1 MAPTAVWA
9 WHRQN
14 SLTQIFPATGRAAK
28 YAASPSR
35 TVPTGSVRV
44 DPPLQIIEL
53 LESTAADS
61 PLISPA
67 ALLCRVEGLLLRGT
81 GATSADA
88 LLVDHWFNKLLHFS
102 PATASGSG
110 GGDGEAKGAQ
120 GTPSRD
126 RRSFSDGN
134 GGSQSQKQLEQQQQ
148 QQQQRQHE
156 VAFNTRAVCN
166 IGEGIAGIAA
176 MTGRKLQLKDCSTRQ
191 QRRRGKA
198 LYGTEYTSGSVVCWP
213 VSALPTEVGVT
224 RAEAETS
231 ALEQLE
237 DVDGDDETEEARPSP
252 GPAERVLA
260 VLQVH
265 CADGV
270 LSAAAVE
277 ALHGLGRLLVPLL
290 TEALARD
297 EEYVRH
303 RSTEALLSLSNISPR
318 DVGLIAMVEEVVRV
332 AQTMTEAERVCLF
345 FVDDAADELW
355 VAKSVDFDDAKI
367 KIGEGLCGHAAATGR
382 TVNVI
387 DSYEDPRFDRR
398 WDKQTGFVTK
408 GCVVFCVH
416 TCGMGSVVLRVPSV
430 LCVPIPPPDHVVLCA
445 SPAAGGGSRGGMWA
459 GAGDGPERRESN
471 GSLQD
476 GSAEL
481 PRRDDGGTD
490 PRVSMGV
497 DGFQPTRRGV
507 SQQQP
512 AAWEG
517 GRAPPPPQPNPRR
530 RRSSKMPARPLAV
543 LEVINKRGNGVFN
556 EHDEIAL
563 VGLCARIELLLRNKA
578 AEVTL
583 LYSGMTERSL
593 IRQRNGG
600 GGGGGGDGEAS
611 TNYARV
617 ESTIMRLYSEA
628 PFLADAAVPGE
639 QQQRAPSQRDDTA
652 ARGGDVGGGCP
663 RRCRRRPQR
672 SMTDTEAPPGMD
684 VGQTGEGDGVR
695 RRGGSDSSVSLGTG
709 AASGEGEGC
718 PSGAGGSGGGGGGP
732 GVDRPI
738 SAESTQEESELVDL
752 GMNLFNLSSEQL
764 LSLVGRFF
772 RNMELTDRFQTKM
785 AAAATGFKEYL
796 HGPMDAGTKLK
807 VEFRTG
813 DIGLGE
819 RRRRFR
825 NVDDED
831 DKLKCECGSGCED
844 RVHVVAE
851 HPLYKKER
859 EVYMTE
865 IGKVGGTY
873 MEMFEAWNRQEKT
886 VAISEQKMQN
896 FARGVE
902 RRYRPN
908 SFHNLTHAVS
918 VTHAS
923 FTIVKTTQV
932 NSLLRPLDKLALL
945 VAAFCHDIDHPG
957 NNNAYEVNSLS
968 PLALQ
973 HGDSSVLERHH
984 VYVTYQASYYHR
996 RMAGTLGHGRES
1008 LRGLCDAFV
1017 VLLEEGGANNIFSGL
1032 TRAQFRDVRQTI
1044 VQAILGTDMSGH
1056 MQHCADVFQCV
1067 QKAKKLAAFR
1077 GRGCSGGRA
1086 SASCVASRQGKDR
1099 AGRSL
1104 SPVAKMETLGGGDAA
1119 QARRAVGLRTTR
1131 ASCFPPGGGG
1141 GDDVDSPAKKRSKS
1155 AAIANGLPGCSS
1167 GARKNTRG
1175 RNMWT
1180 PPPSPPAEHLFSV
1193 DKAEDRSFLTKTI
1206 LHCADLSGQV
1216 LDNHLALEWGRRIL
1230 EEFRLQA
1237 RLEGNAGL
1245 PLTTVASG
1253 DRETTMKGQHF
1264 FATKIVKP
1272 LWQPFTLLFP
1282 KLAPLLDNL
1291 NNNCDYYHQEWL
1303 RLEQQRLSASSASN
1317 AESLQRPG
1325 EERAGRRAAAN
1336 ENKDGVISYW
1346 GDDGGA
1352 AAATRIPSCESSGSG
1367 GCGVG
1372 FPRPYSSPPSSGLT
1386 PASGAAICN
1395 GDEAAAADGMCVD
1408 PLDGEQGGGE
1418 P

>member
-1 MAPTAVWA
+1 MGADVMP
-9 WHRQN
+9 
-14 SLTQIFPATGRAAK
+14 LT
-28 YAASPSR
+28 
-35 TVPTGSVRV
+35 VE
-44 DPPLQIIEL
+44 QIIEL

-81 GATSADA
+81 GAKSADA
-88 LLVDHWFNKLLHFS
+88 LLVDRWFNKLLHFS

-110 GGDGEAKGAQ
+110 GGDGEAKWAQ

-126 RRSFSDGN
+126 PRSFSDGD
-134 GGSQSQKQLEQQQQ
+134 GGSQSQKQLQQQQ
-148 QQQQRQHE
+148 QHE
-156 VAFNTRAVCN
+156 VAFNTRAVCD
-166 IGEGIAGIAA
+166 IGEGIAGMAA

-191 QRRRGKA
+191 QRRRGKT

-213 VSALPTEVGVT
+213 VSALPTEVGIT

-231 ALEQLE
+231 AFEQLE

-265 CADGV
+265 CGDGV

-277 ALHGLGRLLVPLL
+277 ALHDLGRLLVPLL

-297 EEYVRH
+297 EEYVRR

-332 AQTMTEAERVCLF
+332 AQIMTEAERVCLF

-367 KIGEGLCGHAAATGR
+367 KIGEGLCGHAAATGG

-387 DSYEDPRFDRR
+387 DSYEDPRFDGR

-408 GCVVFCVH
+408 G
-416 TCGMGSVVLRVPSV
+416 V
-430 LCVPIPPPDHVVLCA
+430 LCVPIPPPDQVVSGA

-459 GAGDGPERRESN
+459 GGRDGPEGQESS

-476 GSAEL
+476 GSGEL

-497 DGFQPTRRGV
+497 NGFQPLQRGG

-512 AAWEG
+512 AAWDG
-517 GRAPPPPQPNPRR
+517 GGAPPLPPPPPNPRH

-543 LEVINKRGNGVFN
+543 LEVINKRGNGVFS
-556 EHDEIAL
+556 EHDENAL

-578 AEVTL
+578 AEVAL

-593 IRQRNGG
+593 IRQRN

-628 PFLADAAVPGE
+628 PFLADAPVPGE

-652 ARGGDVGGGCP
+652 ARGGDVGGGGSGGS
-663 RRCRRRPQR
+663 RRRGRRR
-672 SMTDTEAPPGMD
+672 SMSDTEAPPGMD
-684 VGQTGEGDGVR
+684 VGQTGRGDGVR
-695 RRGGSDSSVSLGTG
+695 RRGGSDSSVSVGKA

-718 PSGAGGSGGGGGGP
+718 PSGAGGSGGGGRGP

-738 SAESTQEESELVDL
+738 SAESVQEESELVDL
-752 GMNLFNLSSEQL
+752 SMNLFNLSSEQL

-772 RNMELTDRFQTKM
+772 RNMELTDRFQ
-785 AAAATGFKEYL
+785 
-796 HGPMDAGTKLK
+796 
-807 VEFRTG
+807 
-813 DIGLGE
+813 
-819 RRRRFR
+819 
-825 NVDDED
+825 
-831 DKLKCECGSGCED
+831 
-844 RVHVVAE
+844 
-851 HPLYKKER
+851 
-859 EVYMTE
+859 
-865 IGKVGGTY
+865 
-873 MEMFEAWNRQEKT
+873 
-886 VAISEQKMQN
+886 ISDQKMQN
-896 FARGVE
+896 FVRGVE

-984 VYVTYQASYYHR
+984 VFVTYQ
-996 RMAGTLGHGRES
+996 
-1008 LRGLCDAFV
+1008 

-1077 GRGCSGGRA
+1077 GRGCPGGRA
-1086 SASCVASRQGKDR
+1086 SASGAASRQGKDR

-1104 SPVAKMETLGGGDAA
+1104 SPVAMMETHGGGDAA
-1119 QARRAVGLRTTR
+1119 EARGGVGLRSTR
-1131 ASCFPPGGGG
+1131 ASCPPPGGGG
-1141 GDDVDSPAKKRSKS
+1141 GDGVDSPAKKRSKS

-1175 RNMWT
+1175 RSMSPPPLT
-1180 PPPSPPAEHLFSV
+1180 PPPPEHLFSV

-1216 LDNHLALEWGRRIL
+1216 LDNYLALEWGRRIL
-1230 EEFRLQA
+1230 DEFRLQA

-1272 LWQPFTLLFP
+1272 LWQPFAVLFP
-1282 KLAPLLDNL
+1282 KLAPLLENL
-1291 NNNCDYYHQEWL
+1291 NNNCDYYHHEWL
-1303 RLEQQRLSASSASN
+1303 RLEQQRLSASSACN
-1317 AESLQRPG
+1317 ADSPQRAG
-1325 EERAGRRAAAN
+1325 EERADRRAAGN
-1336 ENKDGVISYW
+1336 EHKDGGVSYR
-1346 GDDGGA
+1346 GDDGGTA
-1352 AAATRIPSCESSGSG
+1352 AASRIPSCGASGSG
-1367 GCGVG
+1367 GSGVG
-1372 FPRPYSSPPSSGLT
+1372 SPRSCPYSSHPSSGLT
-1386 PASGAAICN
+1386 LASGAAICN
-1395 GDEAAAADGMCVD
+1395 GDEAAAAAADGMCVD
-1408 PLDGEQGGGE
+1408 PLDGEQGGSE